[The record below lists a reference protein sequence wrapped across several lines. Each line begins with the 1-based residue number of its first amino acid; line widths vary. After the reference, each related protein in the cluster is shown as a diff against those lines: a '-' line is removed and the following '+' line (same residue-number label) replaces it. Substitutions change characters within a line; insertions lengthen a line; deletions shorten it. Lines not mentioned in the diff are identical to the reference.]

1 MNRFRLSR
9 ILRPS
14 LAANEQMTLQAR
26 RLIDREIYF
35 QHECNVGFWFFFYHR
50 TASLS
55 NFCIRSSFS
64 MLQLHSGGMH
74 HEQWWVWLQDGG
86 KAIDALMHGIT
97 ISASVSRKQKE
108 MIVDFRRDGNSQ
120 PTCTLDEQLWEWS
133 PALEV
138 PRTLTGATTLPSWL
152 KRLTSAFVFITYK
165 VLLCINSQQVSD
177 LAGITTISLSRQF
190 LSWLTNGPISSWA
203 PLTAQGGAGHH
214 TSHSGRSLDVNL

>member
-1 MNRFRLSR
+1 MSDF
-9 ILRPS
+9 
-14 LAANEQMTLQAR
+14 
-26 RLIDREIYF
+26 D
-35 QHECNVGFWFFFYHR
+35 FFFYHR

-138 PRTLTGATTLPSWL
+138 PENLNWSYN
-152 KRLTSAFVFITYK
+152 TSFLVKKTHQCLVFITYK